1 MTDKRIL
8 RQQGIEELRRVWQ
21 QALEDKS
28 PGVAPDKVLDRL
40 EHKYQALADAA
51 RAACGLPI

>member
-1 MTDKRIL
+1 MTHKRSL
-8 RQQGIEELRRVWQ
+8 QQRGLEELRRVWQ

-28 PGVAPDKVLDRL
+28 PGVASDKVLDRL

-51 RAACGLPI
+51 